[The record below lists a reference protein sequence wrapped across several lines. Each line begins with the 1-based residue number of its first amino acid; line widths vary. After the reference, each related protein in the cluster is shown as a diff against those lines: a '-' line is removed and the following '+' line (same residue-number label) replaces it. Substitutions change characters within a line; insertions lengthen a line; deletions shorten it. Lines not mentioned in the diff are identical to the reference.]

1 MRRLL
6 NSRRISLTPS
16 RSAASREES
25 GATIVEFAVV
35 LPLLILLMVG
45 IMEVGVAFYDYLTI
59 ERATLEGAR
68 TAAFTGTVVDADCAT
83 VTSVVKALPSGF
95 LDRVDRIE
103 IYKADSNGDQLPGA
117 TNVWR
122 HNGGADPEDCETGWT
137 VAELWPATS
146 RQTVAGT
153 SPGAPPL
160 DIIGIRIRMDR
171 NWITGLPPFT
181 GSYRIDEHSILRMEP
196 EAYG

>member
-1 MRRLL
+1 
-6 NSRRISLTPS
+6 
-16 RSAASREES
+16 
-25 GATIVEFAVV
+25 V
-35 LPLLILLMVG
+35 LPLLVLLMVG

-68 TAAFTGTVVDADCAT
+68 TAAFTGTAVDADCAT
-83 VTSVVKALPSGF
+83 VQSVVKALPAGF
-95 LDRVDRIE
+95 LDRIDRIE
-103 IYKADSNGDQLPGA
+103 IYQADSNGDQLPGA

-122 HNGGADPEDCETGWT
+122 YNGGTDPQDCDAGWT

-146 RQTVAGT
+146 RQTVVGT
-153 SPGAPPL
+153 SAGAPPL

-171 NWITGLPPFT
+171 NWITSLPPFT

>member
-1 MRRLL
+1 
-6 NSRRISLTPS
+6 
-16 RSAASREES
+16 
-25 GATIVEFAVV
+25 
-35 LPLLILLMVG
+35 MVG

-68 TAAFTGTVVDADCAT
+68 TAAFTGTAVNADCAT
-83 VTSVVKALPSGF
+83 VHSVVNALPAGF

-103 IYKADSNGDQLPGA
+103 IYQADSNGDQLPGA

-122 HNGGADPEDCETGWT
+122 YNGGTDPKDCDAGWT

-153 SPGAPPL
+153 SAGAPPL

-171 NWITGLPPFT
+171 NWITSLPPFT